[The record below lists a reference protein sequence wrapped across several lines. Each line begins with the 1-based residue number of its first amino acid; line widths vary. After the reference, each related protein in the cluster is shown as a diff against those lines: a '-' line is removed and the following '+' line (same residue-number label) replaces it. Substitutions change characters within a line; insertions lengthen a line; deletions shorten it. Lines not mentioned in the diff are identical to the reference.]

1 MTNTILV
8 TTGTGTVGQALVE
21 QLAGAGELVRAGS
34 RAPERIAAAA
44 GVQPIRFDFRDP
56 ATYGPALDGVDRVF
70 VLVPTGESAPLELA
84 LPFLEA
90 ATADKARKVVL
101 MTADGVQYS
110 DEIPYRQL
118 ELFVER
124 SGAPFVLLRPNWFM
138 DNFHT
143 YWYAPITQA
152 GVIPVPAA
160 DARTAFIDSRDIAA
174 AAAAALSSDRFNGR
188 AFSLTGPA
196 ALTYAEAAATL
207 TAASGR
213 AISYAPVEDDA
224 FLQSMIAAG
233 LSADYAAML
242 TGLFGVVRG
251 GGAAQTTGAVEELTG
266 RAPIS
271 LEQYARD
278 NAAKW
283 R

>member
-1 MTNTILV
+1 MANTILV
-8 TTGTGTVGQALVE
+8 TTGTGTVGQALVGI
-21 QLAGAGELVRAGS
+21 LAGADERVRAGS
-34 RAPERIAAAA
+34 RAPERIAAGA
-44 GVQPIRFDFRDP
+44 GVEPIRFDFRDP

-70 VLVPTGESAPLELA
+70 VLVPTGESAPLDLL

-90 ATADKARKVVL
+90 ATAGKARKVVL
-101 MTADGVQYS
+101 MTADGVQYD
-110 DEIPYRQL
+110 DEIPYRKL

-124 SGAPFVLLRPNWFM
+124 SGAPFVILRPNWFM

-160 DARTAFIDSRDIAA
+160 DARTAFIDARDIAA
-174 AAAAALSSDRFNGR
+174 AAAAALLSDRFDGR
-188 AFSLTGPA
+188 AFSLTGPE

-207 TAASGR
+207 SAAAGR
-213 AISYAPVEDDA
+213 EIGYAPVEDAD

-233 LSADYAAML
+233 LSPDYAAML
-242 TGLFGVVRG
+242 TGLFGHVRA
-251 GGAAQTTGAVEELTG
+251 GAASQTTGAVEELTG
-266 RAPIS
+266 RPPFS
-271 LEQYARD
+271 LAQYARD
-278 NAAKW
+278 NAARW

>member
-1 MTNTILV
+1 MTSTILV
-8 TTGTGTVGQALVE
+8 TTATGTVGRALVE
-21 QLAGAGELVRAGS
+21 QLAGAGERVRAGS

-44 GVQPIRFDFRDP
+44 GVEPIRFDFRDP

-70 VLVPTGESAPLELA
+70 VLVPTGESAPFELA
-84 LPFLEA
+84 LPFLKA
-90 ATADKARKVVL
+90 ATADKARKIVL

-124 SGAPFVLLRPNWFM
+124 SGAPFVILRPSWFM

-143 YWYAPITQA
+143 YWHAPITQA

-174 AAAAALSSDRFNGR
+174 AAAAALRSDRFNGR
-188 AFSLTGPA
+188 AFSLTGPE

-207 TAASGR
+207 TAAAGR
-213 AISYAPVEDDA
+213 TISYAPVEDDA
-224 FLQSMIAAG
+224 FRQSMIAA
-233 LSADYAAML
+233 A
-242 TGLFGVVRG
+242 
-251 GGAAQTTGAVEELTG
+251 G
-266 RAPIS
+266 RPRRP
-271 LEQYARD
+271 ARSR
-278 NAAKW
+278 N
-283 R
+283 

>member
-1 MTNTILV
+1 MANAILV

-21 QLAGAGELVRAGS
+21 QLAAAGERVRAGS
-34 RAPERIAAAA
+34 RAPERIAAGA
-44 GVQPIRFDFRDP
+44 GVEPIRFDFRDP

-70 VLVPTGESAPLELA
+70 VLVPTGEPAPLEL
-84 LPFLEA
+84 LMPFLEA
-90 ATADKARKVVL
+90 ATAGQGRKVVL

-110 DEIPYRQL
+110 DEIPYRKL
-118 ELFVER
+118 ELLVER
-124 SGAPFVLLRPNWFM
+124 SGAPFVILRPSWFM

-143 YWYAPITQA
+143 YWHALIIQA

-160 DARTAFIDSRDIAA
+160 DARTAFIDARDIAA
-174 AAAAALSSDRFNGR
+174 AAAAALSSDRFDGR

-196 ALTYAEAAATL
+196 ALTYAEAAAIL
-207 TAASGR
+207 AAAAGR
-213 AISYAPVEDDA
+213 DISYAPVEDTD
-224 FLQSMIAAG
+224 FLQSMITAG
-233 LSADYAAML
+233 LSPEYATML
-242 TGLFGVVRG
+242 TGLFGAVRA
-251 GGAAQTTGAVEELTG
+251 GAASQTTGAVEELTG

-278 NAAKW
+278 NVAKW